1 MVQLRSRDKFPPGG
15 FRYYQ
20 PQTNWAPPAWLSFHD
35 TVVAIMNHRNA
46 NPHQMKQFGWSGDY
60 NKIADELDLFN
71 ALVALESG
79 WNEFIMGEGVP
90 ETPKPMPPVPP
101 RPLSGR
107 AVVAGAKSLLEW
119 TIDGEIVPA
128 GVAEGRAALCAQ
140 CPVNRKGTLSDW
152 FTEKAATLIQRQ
164 FEIRA
169 SRELA
174 TSHDERLGLC
184 DACGCPLK
192 LKVFA
197 PLSIIQK
204 FLTPDM
210 REKLWERCWIR

>member
-35 TVVAIMNHRNA
+35 TVVAIMNHRNK
-46 NPHQMKQFGWSGDY
+46 NPHQAQQFGWSSDY

-71 ALVALESG
+71 ALIALESG
-79 WNEFIMGEGVP
+79 WLDFVMGEGVP
-90 ETPKPMPPVPP
+90 EPPKPLPP
-101 RPLSGR
+101 RQPQPLSGR
-107 AVVAGAKSLLEW
+107 AVVAGAKSLAEW
-119 TIDGEIVPA
+119 TIDGEIVPSE
-128 GVAEGRAALCAQ
+128 VAEARAAICVQ
-140 CPVNRKGTLSDW
+140 CPVNRPGTLSDW
-152 FTEKAATLIQRQ
+152 FTEKAANLIQRQ

-169 SRELA
+169 SRELK
-174 TSHDERLGLC
+174 TRSDEHLGLC

-197 PLSIIQK
+197 PLRVIQK
-204 FLTPDM
+204 YLSPDVQA
-210 REKLWERCWIR
+210 KLWEKCWIR